1 MRIAD
6 GIVSLDLPPGVDEA
20 EAVAYNERVGRG
32 DGIERID
39 ADGTVHFTDECQA
52 AVASLSS
59 ELAAPLAVGDVPARA
74 ALLDAILS

>member
-1 MRIAD
+1 M
-6 GIVSLDLPPGVDEA
+6 
-20 EAVAYNERVGRG
+20 AYNARVGRG
-32 DGIERID
+32 DGIERIE